1 MLLRNSLKGFKSKPT
16 YAIKTIGGKVARI
29 NSYFQF
35 NRIGN
40 LCFLCAQIYNNLH
53 GVNNH
58 CILLLLTSLFS
69 KQPFK
74 TRMKDSV
81 KLVLQK
87 IFGFSNYLFIFSVFK
102 IRTLKHDKNERDFLY
117 FLKLIPENSTVFDI
131 GANIGIMTVYLAQ
144 KFKNFVVYS
153 FEPMPDNIT
162 ALKRVVN
169 HFKLSNVT
177 IIETALGEKSGEL
190 EMVMPVRNNVKF
202 QGLSHAVHESIP
214 DNNEGLRFKVPV
226 QMLDE
231 IPAFKNLKQPLTAI
245 KIDVENFEYFVL
257 KGGENLLI
265 KYKPLVYAELW
276 DNENRN
282 QCFSL
287 MTTIGYQIKVLL
299 NDNLVAF
306 DNSKH
311 KHQNFFFVFEK

>member
-1 MLLRNSLKGFKSKPT
+1 
-16 YAIKTIGGKVARI
+16 
-29 NSYFQF
+29 
-35 NRIGN
+35 
-40 LCFLCAQIYNNLH
+40 
-53 GVNNH
+53 
-58 CILLLLTSLFS
+58 
-69 KQPFK
+69 
-74 TRMKDSV
+74 MKDAI

-117 FLKLIPENSTVFDI
+117 FLKLIPEHSSLFDI

-144 KFKNFVVYS
+144 KFKTATVFA
-153 FEPMPDNIT
+153 FEPMPDNIA
-162 ALKRVVN
+162 ALKRVLQ
-169 HFKLSNVT
+169 HFKLTNVT
-177 IIETALGEKSGEL
+177 VVETALGDKTGEL

-231 IPAFKNLKQPLTAI
+231 MAAFKNLKQPLTAI

-257 KGGENLLI
+257 KGGENLLK
-265 KYKPLVYAELW
+265 KYKPIVYAELW

-282 QCFSL
+282 KCFSL
-287 MTTIGYQIKVLL
+287 MTSIGYQIKVLQQEV
-299 NDNLVAF
+299 LVGF
-306 DNSKH
+306 DTTKH
-311 KHQNFFFVFEK
+311 EHQNFFFIFEKQ